1 MNTIKL
7 KKLRVTLL
15 LLVIASST
23 TACGIA
29 SEVIN
34 HEDNNQRLLKS
45 GALDSQLTG
54 VYDTY
59 QFKFLDKHKIT
70 HQFLRNSNGCRYSAL
85 PTLNVNTGAI
95 GEVYDVSDIFEKDN
109 HTYQRSYQ
117 NKDVAKL
124 NPSNIDR
131 YTRPEYING
140 TYSNGNPR
148 IAKGFQPMCNQ
159 AWQVSQHVIE
169 IELRKQNINELMAAA
184 KKYDPKLVFETRQVN
199 NNKWQVRYSELGPA
213 PLNGAGGPF
222 QTWLLPIGDTD
233 YTFIFGLGANQDSLQ
248 HPQAHAQMQA
258 IFKHL
263 IESVKIEPIKP

>member
-1 MNTIKL
+1 MIIVRNKL
-7 KKLRVTLL
+7 LQLGLL
-15 LLVIASST
+15 LLTAVLGL
-23 TACGIA
+23 TACGVA
-29 SEVIN
+29 SQVVN
-34 HEDNNQRLLKS
+34 HEANDQRLLKP
-45 GALDSQLTG
+45 GALDLPINQ
-54 VYDTY
+54 TY
-59 QFKFLDKHKIT
+59 RSYKYVFLDKYKVT
-70 HQFLRNSNGCRYSAL
+70 HDWVFVGSCSYGS
-85 PTLNVNTGAI
+85 V
-95 GEVYDVSDIFEKDN
+95 EDVSGKTVYTGNIFEKDER
-109 HTYQRSYQ
+109 TYVDRESSAYP
-117 NKDVAKL
+117 KDSRYKYGIKNL
-124 NPSNIDR
+124 NITK
-131 YTRPEYING
+131 YTRPEWQNG

-159 AWQVSQHVIE
+159 AWQISQHVIE

-222 QTWLLPIGDTD
+222 QTWLLPIGDTG